1 MFDSIDTVPN
11 NAVTRLKPKKPT
23 NPQFNPPII
32 TNTRAI
38 KPKVFSFCILFLLIC
53 YATFYLPLIFY
64 LAMFLLAIELSTIFD
79 TYSSLLIFPAINK
92 LFNPA

>member
-23 NPQFNPPII
+23 NPQFNPPMI

-38 KPKVFSFCILFLLIC
+38 KPKVFSFCILFFLMC
-53 YATFYLPLIFY
+53 YATFYLPPIFY
-64 LAMFLLAIELSTIFD
+64 LAIFLLATELSTILD
-79 TYSSLLIFPAINK
+79 IYSSLLIFLAINR